1 MILSSHVLKESI
13 EKTMYKLNHHAK
25 YKARFQNECSSNSIN
40 RRVFFPGIFRAQR
53 TKRRIIL
60 VKYSRK
66 SVPRFIVRALVKKE
80 EGARKKAIA
89 NADVRRDCAD
99 SLFRSI
105 CRK

>member
-1 MILSSHVLKESI
+1 MFIEFDQSSCVFPRNFSRA
-13 EKTMYKLNHHAK
+13 T
-25 YKARFQNECSSNSIN
+25 NE
-40 RRVFFPGIFRAQR
+40 
-53 TKRRIIL
+53 RRIIL

-66 SVPRFIVRALVKKE
+66 SVPRFIVRALGKKE

>member
-1 MILSSHVLKESI
+1 M
-13 EKTMYKLNHHAK
+13 
-25 YKARFQNECSSNSIN
+25 
-40 RRVFFPGIFRAQR
+40 
-53 TKRRIIL
+53 